1 MANVR
6 GRRPVATD
14 RGLHQNI
21 ARTTLVLSALA
32 AAGKRGLR
40 LTDVTQLTGISKTA
54 AHRCLAG
61 LTLHGLASFE
71 ENGGHFF
78 LGDKIF
84 AWGVVARGRF
94 ELADRATPY
103 LERLADETEDTIY
116 FMLRRADDAVCY
128 GRAEGRFPIKTLTLN
143 VGEKRPLGVNTGT
156 LAIMAFLDDE
166 EVDRLI
172 RTRAAA
178 RSNYP
183 IKDVALRKMIIRAR
197 ACGHSRI
204 DGEIMPGMSG
214 VGVPVRN
221 SRGFPVAALSV
232 AAISARLEEP
242 RRSQIAHRLKQEAKR
257 MQEELADL
265 L

>member
-1 MANVR
+1 LHEHLFERRHAKVIEVIDINQTSVSRSDSVR
-6 GRRPVATD
+6 D
-14 RGLHQNI
+14 CGL
-21 ARTTLVLSALA
+21 ARTRRTREDDQSHNHIIRHQL
-32 AAGKRGLR
+32 
-40 LTDVTQLTGISKTA
+40 DVQTRHTSCG
-54 AHRCLAG
+54 
-61 LTLHGLASFE
+61 
-71 ENGGHFF
+71 
-78 LGDKIF
+78 
-84 AWGVVARGRF
+84 
-94 ELADRATPY
+94 
-103 LERLADETEDTIY
+103 
-116 FMLRRADDAVCY
+116 DDAVCY
-128 GRAEGRFPIKTLTLN
+128 GRTEGRFPIKTLTLN

-172 RTRAAA
+172 RTRAGA

-197 ACGHSRI
+197 ARGHSRI

-242 RRSQIAHRLKQEAKR
+242 RRGQIALRLKQEAKR
-257 MQEELADL
+257 MQEELAGL